1 MIYFDSNYLA
11 RLYLDDPGWQT
22 VRTLAT
28 RAPLACCRHGQAEV
42 ITALHRK
49 LREGIFTPIQ
59 YRQVLEQ
66 FALDCDGNAYNWLP
80 LTPAVIERLTKT
92 YQRLPATVFLR
103 AADAL
108 HLACAAVNHFR
119 EIYSNDQRLLAAAA
133 HFGLKGVNVI

>member
-11 RLYLDDPGWQT
+11 RLYLDDPGWET
-22 VRTLAT
+22 VRNLAA
-28 RAPLACCRHGQAEV
+28 RAPLACCLHGQAEV
-42 ITALHRK
+42 NAALHRK
-49 LREGIFTPIQ
+49 LREGIFTPVE

-66 FALDCDGNAYNWLP
+66 FELDCATNAYNWLP
-80 LTPAVIERLTKT
+80 LSPAVVERLTKT

-108 HLACAAVNHFR
+108 HLACAAANHFR
-119 EIYSNDQRLLAAAA
+119 EIHSNDHQLLAAAT

>member
-11 RLYLDDPGWQT
+11 RLYLDDPGWKT
-22 VRTLAT
+22 VHALAS
-28 RAPLACCRHGQAEV
+28 RAPLACGRHGQAEV
-42 ITALHRK
+42 IAALHRK
-49 LREGIFTPIQ
+49 LREGIFTTVQ

-66 FALDCDGNAYNWLP
+66 FKLDCDQNAYHWLP
-80 LTPAVIERLTKT
+80 LAPAVIERSTKI

-119 EIYSNDQRLLAAAA
+119 EIYSNDLRLLAAAT